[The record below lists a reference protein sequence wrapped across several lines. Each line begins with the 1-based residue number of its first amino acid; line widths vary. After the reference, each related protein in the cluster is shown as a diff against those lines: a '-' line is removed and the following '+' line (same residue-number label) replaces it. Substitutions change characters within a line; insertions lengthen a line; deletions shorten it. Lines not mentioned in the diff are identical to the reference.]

1 MGVGGGG
8 KQHCPWW
15 YHLLDI
21 PLAAYLLL
29 MSWYSTG
36 TSKNLLMLELEQRE
50 RKRKKNLLP
59 KTQHCHCA
67 LISNCKSICAT
78 PTQLCHLII
87 FKGNHYHKHCSGRKQ
102 SYFPHHRADWTTEG
116 LDNLPKDSWDNS
128 RLPSQGMVLYHLLTG
143 SAELCSFLFS
153 PMLSEYSP
161 IYSKF

>member
-1 MGVGGGG
+1 MTDIPPACLLAAHFLILYWHFWKFACAGVG
-8 KQHCPWW
+8 
-15 YHLLDI
+15 
-21 PLAAYLLL
+21 AV
-29 MSWYSTG
+29 G
-36 TSKNLLMLELEQRE
+36 TKEE
-50 RKRKKNLLP
+50 KNLLP

-87 FKGNHYHKHCSGRKQ
+87 FKGIHYHKHCWGRKQ
-102 SYFPHHRADWTTEG
+102 SYCPRHRADWTTEG
-116 LDNLPKDSWDNS
+116 LDNLPKDSWDKS
-128 RLPSQGMVLYHLLTG
+128 GLPSQGMVLYHLLTG